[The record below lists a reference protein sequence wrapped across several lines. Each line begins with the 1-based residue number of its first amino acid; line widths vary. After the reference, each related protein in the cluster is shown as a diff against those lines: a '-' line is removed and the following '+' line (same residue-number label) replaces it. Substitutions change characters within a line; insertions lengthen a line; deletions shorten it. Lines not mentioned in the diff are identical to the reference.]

1 MFSTTPYNNRESKP
15 SKRNRIVTPTYRNR
29 TGTEFDHA
37 KITESSRSRIGKN
50 CPSWPPYLRVISAQ
64 NCSRLHAQIRG
75 RESGCGRLRA
85 PIMPLDAN
93 VRQIQANRR
102 TACTETIVTE
112 LLYRQARARLISLAI
127 AAGMLLERPLK
138 SGGEQPSRAV
148 DGGPPT
154 PWQMTEQST

>member
-1 MFSTTPYNNRESKP
+1 M
-15 SKRNRIVTPTYRNR
+15 
-29 TGTEFDHA
+29 
-37 KITESSRSRIGKN
+37 
-50 CPSWPPYLRVISAQ
+50 
-64 NCSRLHAQIRG
+64 QIRG

-148 DGGPPT
+148 ERPSNTLADDGAEYLDPQLSGARRCSLVPRLSSAPALSRSLRGSGRRDYLK
-154 PWQMTEQST
+154 WQMGESSLLDLDVGSSFPIYIKS